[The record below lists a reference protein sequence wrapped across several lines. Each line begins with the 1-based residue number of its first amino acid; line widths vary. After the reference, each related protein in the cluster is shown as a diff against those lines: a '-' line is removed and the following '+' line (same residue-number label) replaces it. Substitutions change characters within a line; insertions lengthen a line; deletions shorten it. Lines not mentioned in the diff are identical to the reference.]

1 MIYSTNEED
10 NTMDNGI
17 FLLCMTIAA
26 VGIMI
31 FVELCDIAY
40 ELREM
45 NESKKKAGINQVK

>member
-1 MIYSTNEED
+1 MIYLTNEED

-45 NESKKKAGINQVK
+45 NESKKKAGINSVK